1 MLKVLVRDPENLK
14 SVLSEDR
21 EWFMKEYEVIL
32 TWIQENGF
40 IGDNQSDGDKS
51 SNEFE
56 QDHKDVQRY
65 DSGSKKS
72 IKS

>member
-32 TWIQENGF
+32 TWIQENGV
-40 IGDNQSDGDKS
+40 IGDNQSGGDKS
-51 SNEFE
+51 
-56 QDHKDVQRY
+56 QQ
-65 DSGSKKS
+65 
-72 IKS
+72 